1 MWREASECLRFVL
14 CCTRWP
20 LGFFAALPPGKQRPK
35 VWQRMTKVLMPNKWY
50 TVKHYKTTSFFPVT
64 FWSGHSTLQKGY
76 RYKWHTVSVCQLL
89 PVLIVFRAILNQWP
103 PALQPSAH
111 VAGRSCSRCSATYP
125 CARGK
130 GKIPNTAKAYMGFQ
144 MARLCKNVNFLSP
157 TPCMMISG
165 GLVHCNFQSFVLAAL
180 ILNYLTSGFHI
191 LIRNIMDSG
200 NEAAFIFLQSST
212 LNILILSCFHNHI
225 ISIAVWWVLYPT
237 ITMWMIKLKSKCCL
251 HFVPIP

>member
-1 MWREASECLRFVL
+1 MLAQQLMLAHVCICWLTTSDYSFTSPIVSSHAPCEHLHVPGPSRNIYTNPNAIPKKNTNMWREASECLRFVL

-50 TVKHYKTTSFFPVT
+50 TVKHYKTTSFFPVSFQWP

-111 VAGRSCSRCSATYP
+111 VAGAAAPDVRPPIHAREVKAKSQIQQNHTWVSKWHACAKCEFSVPYPMHDDFRWISALQFPIFCT
-125 CARGK
+125 CR
-130 GKIPNTAKAYMGFQ
+130 TDTELSHF
-144 MARLCKNVNFLSP
+144 RLSY
-157 TPCMMISG
+157 S
-165 GLVHCNFQSFVLAAL
+165 
-180 ILNYLTSGFHI
+180 
-191 LIRNIMDSG
+191 D
-200 NEAAFIFLQSST
+200 
-212 LNILILSCFHNHI
+212 
-225 ISIAVWWVLYPT
+225 
-237 ITMWMIKLKSKCCL
+237 
-251 HFVPIP
+251 